1 MDGPAQC
8 SHLGRS
14 SEPPV
19 RSRAQ
24 DPQLGPAFQFG
35 LGCPSVG
42 PRHCSFFLWLSSLVD
57 VCCSP
62 QVHVEKLRPTG
73 VAGTCPWGGAEA
85 GSPATRLSRLSQQV
99 CPTLSG
105 DRTKIFPAPHALD
118 LSCACAA
125 CNPEGSSF
133 SDALAAG
140 GCRSSLP
147 WASSCLF
154 HPGLKA
160 EGSDGAFLSLSF

>member
-19 RSRAQ
+19 GSRAQ
-24 DPQLGPAFQFG
+24 DPQLGPAFQFR

-62 QVHVEKLRPTG
+62 QVHVEKQTHQGCGDVPP
-73 VAGTCPWGGAEA
+73 AG
-85 GSPATRLSRLSQQV
+85 RLSRLSQQV

-160 EGSDGAFLSLSF
+160 EGSDGAFLSPSF